1 MENTDNRPSDEF
13 NLMRNTIVR
22 AIIRY
27 RWLILIIFTIS
38 VITSL
43 SSSSKLVDIYSAT
56 ATLRFQDETGQAT
69 RSLGILN
76 QMGSW
81 SSYRWNMDPILDQ
94 MSIIRSRSVAEGVV
108 RKLNANYTF
117 RGLSFTKPG
126 NTTIEVIWLSEN
138 PKCDSYR
145 IVISEDGSF
154 HVFSEGNT
162 EAGNGFIGDTVNL
175 DFAWIFI
182 HQKEPD
188 TGSGY
193 IKIIP
198 IEIIAEYYR
207 RRLAVSNIEQTN
219 MLAVTIRDP
228 NPEKAREI
236 VNAFARVII
245 EYDIQRSRSVA
256 RSVREFIEQQLLITT
271 TSLEEAEKDLRSI
284 QEKYGWLSAY
294 SEEVRVQQQI
304 GNLATSRV
312 DAMVKVRTLEE
323 RKRVLKEQLEGYGA
337 FNIYS
342 EAQFKPEL
350 SSNPSLN
357 AIQTEVNQYEI
368 ERAELLGK
376 YTENHPRIKEIDS
389 ILIFLRDELVLQVQ
403 QQMSEYGTGPV
414 DEIWSSLASSY
425 IMTEVELSSTRAL
438 LRAIETAIENVNSEL
453 DSLPE
458 EMAMYERVYRMVEVE
473 KRTYST
479 LLEKL
484 QGAKISEATQV
495 GNISLVDTALTPSRP
510 IGPNRKKN
518 IIIGA
523 FVGLLLGIGLSYI
536 LEKIDTTIRD
546 VEEIEEHL
554 GLTVL
559 GIIPIISYD
568 KFSAKRRVKE
578 KDRKS
583 SDEEIAENIK
593 SHLITHFAPKSPVAE
608 AYRTIRTGIQFS
620 SVKEPIKTLLIASA
634 LPKEGK
640 STTAANLAV
649 AFAQQGLKT
658 LLIDTDMRKPVIHHV
673 FNIARTP
680 GIVECLMKEKKIEQI
695 VNKTDVEN
703 LFIISCGAIPPNP
716 SEVIASTMMD
726 DFILA
731 VKKKYDFIIF
741 DSPPLLA
748 VTDATLL
755 STKTDGTLLIIRAQ
769 KTDRDAA
776 QASLK
781 LLKNVN
787 ATVKGSILNNVDISS
802 RYGYHYYYRYY
813 YQYYYGHG
821 REGFRKKRKYKKNI
835 FKYLNDFFK

>member
-22 AIIRY
+22 SIIRY

-38 VITSL
+38 IITSL
-43 SSSSKLVDIYSAT
+43 SSSSKLIDIYSAT

-81 SSYRWNMDPILDQ
+81 SSYRWNLDPILDQ
-94 MSIIRSRSVAEGVV
+94 ISIIRSRSVAEGVV

-126 NTTIEVIWLSEN
+126 NTTIDVIWLSEN
-138 PKCDSYR
+138 PKSDSYQ

-154 HVFSEGNT
+154 HTFSEGNT
-162 EAGNGFIGDTVNL
+162 EAGNGFVGDTVRL
-175 DFAWIFI
+175 DFAWICI
-182 HQKEPD
+182 CQKEPD
-188 TGSGY
+188 SGSGY
-193 IKIIP
+193 FKIIP
-198 IEIIAEYYR
+198 IEAVAEYYR

-219 MLAVTIRDP
+219 MLAVTISDP
-228 NPEKAREI
+228 NPERAREI
-236 VNAFARVII
+236 ANAFAHII
-245 EYDIQRSRSVA
+245 VEYDIQRSRTAA
-256 RSVREFIEQQLLITT
+256 RNVRDFIEQQLLITT
-271 TSLEEAEKDLRSI
+271 TSLEEAEKELRSI

-294 SEEVRVQQQI
+294 SEEVRVQQHI
-304 GNLATSRV
+304 AGLATSRV
-312 DAMVKVRTLEE
+312 DAMVEVRTLEE
-323 RKRVLKEQLEGYGA
+323 RKRILKVQLDGYGA
-337 FNIYS
+337 FNVYS
-342 EAQFKPEL
+342 EAQFEPEL

-357 AIQTEVNQYEI
+357 AIQTQINQYEI

-389 ILIFLRDELVLQVQ
+389 ILIFLKDELVLQVQ

-414 DEIWSSLASSY
+414 DEIWSSLASLY

-438 LRAIETAIENVNSEL
+438 LGAIETAIEDVNSEL

-458 EMAMYERVYRMVEVE
+458 EIAMYERVYRMVEVE

-523 FVGLLLGIGLSYI
+523 FVGLLLGVGLSYI

-559 GIIPIISYD
+559 GIIPNISYD
-568 KFSAKRRVKE
+568 KFSVKGRVKE
-578 KDRKS
+578 KGIEN

-620 SVKEPIKTLLIASA
+620 SVKEPIKTLLICSA

-640 STTAANLAV
+640 STTAANLSV

-658 LLIDTDMRKPVIHHV
+658 LLVDTDMRKPVIHHV

-680 GIVECLMKEKKIEQI
+680 GIVECLMREKKIEQV
-695 VNKTDVEN
+695 VNKTAVEN

-716 SEVIASTMMD
+716 SEVIASAMMD

-755 STKTDGTLLIIRAQ
+755 STKLDGSILVIRSQ
-769 KTDRDAA
+769 KTDREAA

-787 ATVKGSILNNVDISS
+787 ASVKGSIFNNVDISS

-821 REGFRKKRKYKKNI
+821 HEGLRKKRKYKKSF
-835 FKYLNDFFK
+835 FKYLSDFFK